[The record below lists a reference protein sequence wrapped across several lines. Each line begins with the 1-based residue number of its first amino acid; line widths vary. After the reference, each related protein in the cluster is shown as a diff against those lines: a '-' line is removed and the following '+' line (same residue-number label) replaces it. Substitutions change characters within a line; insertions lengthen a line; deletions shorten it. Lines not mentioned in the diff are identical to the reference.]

1 MLASANKIQKKSINY
16 NINFSTSHLKLFKIS
31 FFIISIVFLTLSLL
45 NPKGDRDWD
54 QFHNG
59 KDLALALS
67 IEASELNEAFLWKSA
82 EDVKIDKIKEELA
95 DIINY
100 AFLIAYKYNLD
111 IKDIVLT
118 KLKRNAEKYPI
129 DKAKGCAKKY
139 SEL

>member
-1 MLASANKIQKKSINY
+1 MQSKESDINE
-16 NINFSTSHLKLFKIS
+16 IMEQIVQFSE
-31 FFIISIVFLTLSLL
+31 
-45 NPKGDRDWD
+45 DRDWD

-139 SEL
+139 SECPMMSDDFSGC